1 MNLLIDESV
10 DRQVVSKLRQDGHN
24 VVYVSDLDAG
34 ISDDVVLSTAN
45 SMRALLVTA
54 DKDFGELV
62 FRRQQVSA
70 GVLLIRLAG
79 RPPQSKAELVA
90 IAVRDHSD
98 ELTGAFSVLSPGMIR
113 IRNQP

>member
-10 DRQVVSKLRQDGHN
+10 DRQIVEKLRRDGHN
-24 VVYVSDLDAG
+24 VVYVSEMDPG
-34 ISDDVVLSTAN
+34 ISDDAVLSIAN
-45 SMRALLVTA
+45 NMGALLVTA

-62 FRRQQVSA
+62 FRRQQINA

-79 RPPQSKAELVA
+79 LSLQSKAELVGA
-90 IAVRDHSD
+90 AVRDHTD
-98 ELTGAFSVLSPGMIR
+98 ELPGAFSVLSPGMIR

>member
-10 DRQVVSKLRQDGHN
+10 DRQVVERLRSEGHN
-24 VVYVSDLDAG
+24 VLYVSDLDPG
-34 ISDDVVLSTAN
+34 IADEIVLSTAN
-45 SMRALLVTA
+45 DMGALLVTA

-62 FRRQQVSA
+62 FRRRQINS

-79 RPPQSKAELVA
+79 LPPNSKAELVMV
-90 IAVRDHSD
+90 AVRDHFA
-98 ELTGAFSVLSPGMIR
+98 ELPGKFSVLSSGMIR

>member
-10 DRQVVSKLRQDGHN
+10 DRQVVEKFREDGHN
-24 VVYVSDLDAG
+24 VVYVSDLDPG
-34 ISDDVVLSTAN
+34 ISDDVVLGTAN

-79 RPPQSKAELVA
+79 LPPQSKAELVA

-98 ELTGAFSVLSPGMIR
+98 ELAGAFSVLSPGMIR

>member
-10 DRQVVSKLRQDGHN
+10 DRQVVEKLREDGHN
-24 VVYVSDLDAG
+24 VVYVSDLDPG

-79 RPPQSKAELVA
+79 LPPQSKAELVA

-98 ELTGAFSVLSPGMIR
+98 ELPGAFSVLSPGMIR